1 MAATNTDRFIPS
13 TKEYKVLQIY
23 FSRLTRAITSPLTLA
38 ADLFSAELISEWTLK
53 KATSENS
60 SREMKSYHLLDELLS
75 GVALDPTNLVNI
87 ISVLQCHPPLLS
99 AIAEEMK
106 IDCGNGTITMHN

>member
-1 MAATNTDRFIPS
+1 MAATSTDSFIPT
-13 TKEYKVLQIY
+13 TKEYKVLQKH
-23 FSRLTRAITSPLTLA
+23 FSRLTSVITSPLTLA
-38 ADLFSAELISEWTLK
+38 ADLFSAELISEWTLR

-60 SREMKSYHLLDELLS
+60 SRIVKSYHLLDELLS
-75 GVALDPTNLVNI
+75 GVALDPTTLVKI

-106 IDCGNGTITMHN
+106 IDCGNGTITIHN